1 MAQCAGITAG
11 SLYDCDDPI
20 QPGVLQTVQMGNLKD
35 IESTTFDVT
44 FPYLLTGI
52 TMKTTKAM
60 FLFEGVRNST
70 IPSYEFV
77 PQAAGNGWNHIV
89 SFSIFE
95 IDSVQKQN
103 IEAMASTEQFAI
115 IQNSLDSGNGDNFF
129 EVYGLGRGLVPL
141 TIVRAPAA
149 TDTQGA
155 FQLEFNSGDQA
166 IESKTP
172 STFFDTDLATTQ
184 AAVLALLTPA
194 I

>member
-1 MAQCAGITAG
+1 MAQCAGITIG

-20 QPGVLQTVQMGNLKD
+20 QPGVRQRVQMGNIID
-35 IESTTFDVT
+35 IESTTFNVGM
-44 FPYLLTGI
+44 PYVLEGI

-60 FLFEGVRNST
+60 FAFEGVRNST
-70 IPSYEFV
+70 VPSYEFV
-77 PQAAGNGWNHIV
+77 PQAAGNGWNHII
-89 SFSIFE
+89 SFSIFD
-95 IDSVQKQN
+95 ISSAQKQN

-115 IQNSLDSGNGDNFF
+115 IENSFDSGNGDNFY

-149 TDTQGA
+149 SDTQGA

-172 STFFDTDLATTQ
+172 STFFLTDLTTTT
-184 AAVLALLTPA
+184 ALVEALLIPA
-194 I
+194 V